1 MFLRKY
7 FIRSTII
14 FSPCYTPVG
23 GGCRVLRQWVEVVG
37 SEGHGGEGG
46 GGSPGQGEGGQPLL
60 WRLLTSLLLHLSL
73 GLEVS
78 LLIDGAGH
86 QLQRGEISTKTHGF
100 IASKKA

>member
-1 MFLRKY
+1 M
-7 FIRSTII
+7 
-14 FSPCYTPVG
+14 
-23 GGCRVLRQWVEVVG
+23 LRQWVEVVG

-60 WRLLTSLLLHLSL
+60 WSRPLASLLLHLSL
-73 GLEVS
+73 GLEVL

>member
-1 MFLRKY
+1 M
-7 FIRSTII
+7 
-14 FSPCYTPVG
+14 
-23 GGCRVLRQWVEVVG
+23 LRQWVEVVG
-37 SEGHGGEGG
+37 CEGHGGEGG

-60 WRLLTSLLLHLSL
+60 GGLLASLLLHLLL

-86 QLQRGEISTKTHGF
+86 QLQGGEISTKTHGF